1 MQSDDEYLK
10 SLVKEYGIS
19 KRKSPIRR
27 IANEIYKFLDQYQ
40 IELNPMERER
50 LSLYLVHY
58 KNSKK
63 AAAHIYPIHPGLKR
77 IPKCKKKIA
86 KIIDDVSD
94 KVADNELQKQNQS
107 IDEELTQALDE
118 KPVFEQKDSIEI
130 KTHRKKLSKIKSF
143 NENNDE

>member
-1 MQSDDEYLK
+1 MESDDEYLK
-10 SLVKEYGIS
+10 SLVKEYGVS

-27 IANEIYKFLDQYQ
+27 IANEIYKFLDHYQ

-58 KNSKK
+58 RNSKK

-77 IPKCKKKIA
+77 IPNCKKKIA

-94 KVADNELQKQNQS
+94 NVADMELQKQNQS
-107 IDEELTQALDE
+107 IDEELNQALDT
-118 KPVFEQKDSIEI
+118 KPVFEQKNSIET
-130 KTHRKKLSKIKSF
+130 KTHRKKLSKIRSF
-143 NENNDE
+143 NESNE